1 MGREDP
7 AGGKTVDTA
16 TAAAAPAV
24 DHDRGRHLQASAR
37 AATGCKLWP

>member
-24 DHDRGRHLQASAR
+24 DHDRAR
-37 AATGCKLWP
+37 SGPIHSCGAVGSV